1 MYYNYDLHELKEKIT
16 EEQIFELL
24 EELGGEPI
32 KQNNNIIVC
41 KTICHCG
48 DSHKL
53 YFYFNSKLC
62 HCYTGCSEPSFD
74 IFELTRKV
82 MSREHP
88 KPREKSEWNL
98 PEAIEYIA
106 QKFGFSPKYDDF
118 EEELVTKDD
127 FTIIKNYDRI
137 KWVARKFGYAPNI
150 KDEENEISIKED
162 LTILS
167 NYDRIK
173 DINVNT
179 QEVELKEYDDKV
191 LKHLPHNITIT
202 PWLKEGITK
211 EVMDD
216 AGICYNPVSQAIVI
230 PHYDINNRL
239 IGIRERTLV
248 EENAELYGKY
258 RPAYIGGKLYNHP
271 LSFNLYNLNNS
282 KDNIRR
288 YKKAFIF
295 EGEKST
301 LLYRSYFGKEND
313 ISTAICGSSF
323 IAYQCWLLINCGAEE
338 IIVALDKQ
346 YKELGDDEHKKL
358 VKNLKNI
365 HKKYG
370 AYVKISY
377 LFDKG
382 DLLDYK
388 NSPTDKG
395 VDVLLELY
403 NNKFSIY

>member
-1 MYYNYDLHELKEKIT
+1 
-16 EEQIFELL
+16 
-24 EELGGEPI
+24 
-32 KQNNNIIVC
+32 
-41 KTICHCG
+41 
-48 DSHKL
+48 
-53 YFYFNSKLC
+53 
-62 HCYTGCSEPSFD
+62 
-74 IFELTRKV
+74 

-88 KPREKSEWNL
+88 KSREKSEWSL

-106 QKFGFSPKYDDF
+106 QKFGFAPKYDDF
-118 EEELVTKDD
+118 KEELVTKND

-137 KWVARKFGYAPNI
+137 K
-150 KDEENEISIKED
+150 
-162 LTILS
+162 
-167 NYDRIK
+167 
-173 DINVNT
+173 DIDVKT
-179 QEVELKEYDDKV
+179 QQVELKEYDSTI
-191 LKHLPHNITIT
+191 LTHLPHKINIL
-202 PWLKEGITK
+202 PWLEEGIKK

-216 AGICYNPVSQAIVI
+216 AGICYNPKSQAIVI

-377 LFDKG
+377 LFDKE

-388 NSPTDKG
+388 DSPTDKG